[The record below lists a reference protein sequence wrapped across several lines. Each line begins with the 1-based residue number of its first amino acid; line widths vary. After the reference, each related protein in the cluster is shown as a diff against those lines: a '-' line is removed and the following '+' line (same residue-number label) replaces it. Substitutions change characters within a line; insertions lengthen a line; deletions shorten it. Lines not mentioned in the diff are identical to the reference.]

1 MADVRFLRHLRDND
15 PNKTTLLRG
24 KKVTAAEALQ
34 AKLAD
39 AKESQSALLSKLNSL
54 KDFGKG
60 NRART
65 EKTEQTFQWI
75 AEAKRLQE
83 VADAEW
89 SSMLTSFQA
98 LAEHTTASEELA
110 TEIDGLWC
118 DAQNCSAQ
126 WGHDK
131 LLLNASLQQVREF
144 AAALGTRCGAAASS
158 TRGAGV
164 GSWVSAR
171 TGPTQRAGNGLGL
184 GVDAGRKVG
193 AAARRTSKAATHGT
207 MELLESGSSA
217 ENTVQATQASEA
229 RDTLTEQL
237 RMLQSTRRRH
247 EQDIDE
253 LHAAQKAAQ
262 AAVDASAKFVAELLA
277 EDREERQKTQ
287 DAQLSAMSSITWQ
300 VAYCLFKSMCPTW
313 SAAFKSTCRTGP

>member
-39 AKESQSALLSKLNSL
+39 AKESQSALLTKLNSL
-54 KDFGKG
+54 KDFGKV

-98 LAEHTTASEELA
+98 LAEHTAASEELA

-118 DAQNCSAQ
+118 DAQKCSAQ

-144 AAALGTRCGAAASS
+144 AAALGTRCGAATSS

-171 TGPTQRAGNGLGL
+171 TGPMQRAGNGLGL
-184 GVDAGRKVG
+184 GVDSGRKVG
-193 AAARRTSKAATHGT
+193 AAARRTSKATTHGT
-207 MELLESGSSA
+207 MELLEYGSSTD
-217 ENTVQATQASEA
+217 NTVQASEA

-237 RMLQSTRRRH
+237 RTLQCTRRRH

-253 LHAAQKAAQ
+253 LHAAQKTAQ

-300 VAYCLFKSMCPTW
+300 VADCLFKSTCPTW
-313 SAAFKSTCRTGP
+313 P